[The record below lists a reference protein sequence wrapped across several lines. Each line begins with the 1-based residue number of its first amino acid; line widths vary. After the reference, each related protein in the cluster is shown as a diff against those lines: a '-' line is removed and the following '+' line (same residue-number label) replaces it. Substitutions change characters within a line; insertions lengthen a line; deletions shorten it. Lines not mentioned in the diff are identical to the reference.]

1 MPSNGSWIKS
11 TNFIPFQLLTQS
23 AVAVASGIGAR
34 QGPLLNHAASM
45 VRPQVP
51 VGVWRWGTGQ
61 GRRDGFGAAKI
72 LNACRDAE

>member
-51 VGVWRWGTGQ
+51 VGVWRWGTA
-61 GRRDGFGAAKI
+61 RRDGFRAAKI
-72 LNACRDAE
+72 LNACRGDE